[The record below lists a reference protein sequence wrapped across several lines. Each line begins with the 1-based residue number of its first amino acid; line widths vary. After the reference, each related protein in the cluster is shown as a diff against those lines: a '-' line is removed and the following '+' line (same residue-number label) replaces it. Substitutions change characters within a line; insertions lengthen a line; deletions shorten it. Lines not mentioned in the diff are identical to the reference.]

1 MATAVQAE
9 DDEIDD
15 TPLRK
20 SKTKLIIIIVVAV
33 LLLSGIGGG
42 VYYFFFRTPAA
53 EAATGDAPAGGD
65 TKPAIKET
73 PGKPPVFLALES
85 FTVNLKVAQGDDQQ
99 FLQIGISLQLRSD
112 KSSDPIKQRMPQV
125 RNRVLML
132 LTNSKASELSTTE
145 GKEKLVEQILA
156 SINGLYPQMTDDA
169 PVVGVFF
176 TSFIIQ

>member
-1 MATAVQAE
+1 MATAVPDI
-9 DDEIDD
+9 DDDIDD

-20 SKTKLIIIIVVAV
+20 SKTKLIIIILVVL
-33 LLLSGIGGG
+33 LLLSGIGGA
-42 VYYFFFRTPAA
+42 VYYFFIKEDPVESAA
-53 EAATGDAPAGGD
+53 VEGSATSVV
-65 TKPAIKET
+65 KPAPKEV

-85 FTVNLKVAQGDDQQ
+85 FTVNLKVAQGEDQH

-112 KSSDPIKQRMPQV
+112 KSADPIKQRMPQV

-132 LTNSKASELSTTE
+132 LTNSKPDELSTTE
-145 GKEKLVEQILA
+145 GKEKLVEQIQTQVNA
-156 SINGLYPQMTDDA
+156 LYPQLVEDA

>member
-1 MATAVQAE
+1 MATAVQVE
-9 DDEIDD
+9 DDEVDD

-20 SKTKLIIIIVVAV
+20 SKTKLIIIITVVV

-53 EAATGDAPAGGD
+53 EPATGDAPASVAA
-65 TKPAIKET
+65 KPAAKET

-99 FLQIGISLQLRSD
+99 FLQIGMSLQLRSD
-112 KSSDPIKQRMPQV
+112 KSVDPIKQRMPQV

-132 LTNSKASELSTTE
+132 LTNSKASELSTME
-145 GKEKLVEQILA
+145 GKEKLVEQILTN
-156 SINGLYPQMTDDA
+156 INGLYPNLTDDA
-169 PVVGVFF
+169 PVIGVFF